1 MSLLCDLNTFKSAL
15 EECVFLLTKENLSP
29 RGIEDVLS
37 NSDLENLRNFLSWM
51 VTKINNGIDS
61 YEKLVEEIQKSET
74 PASYKFQIG
83 FLGKILDAVQIIKPG
98 TLRNRRVIETIK
110 EALSRT
116 GHEFV
121 WEEADQEEKERYA
134 KKLVRA
140 TATFHL
146 LEIVFSKA
154 KTAGKKNPI
163 ATLRRSMG
171 YRLPEEYFAELLAGW
186 FVEDVI
192 KSELERK
199 GFITELKGVDRER
212 KVLFVR
218 PNNMGDYDLEVEI
231 ENERFSLE
239 MQRVGKLTKT
249 REGLFKTALK
259 SHKYEGGNSNEKI
272 LILWIGEKP
281 TQIAKAHS
289 KWFNHLIFI
298 PNIRHQR
305 GVTFSNDTIY
315 FKESFLINGS
325 LSWNKFKNINGGDL
339 VEIFKKLTASP

>member
-15 EECVFLLTKENLSP
+15 EECIFLLTEGNLSP

-37 NSDLENLRNFLSWM
+37 GRDLESLRNFLSWM
-51 VTKINNGIDS
+51 VTKINGGINS
-61 YEKLVEEIQKSET
+61 YEKLVEEIQRSET
-74 PASYKFQIG
+74 PASYKLQIG

-98 TLRNRRVIETIK
+98 TLRHRRVIETIK
-110 EALSRT
+110 EALRRT

-121 WEEADQEEKERYA
+121 WEEADQEEKEKYE
-134 KKLVRA
+134 KELVRA

-171 YRLPEEYFAELLAGW
+171 DRLPEEYFAELLAGW

-192 KSELERK
+192 KSELEEK
-199 GFITELKGVDRER
+199 GFTTKLKGVDRGR
-212 KVLFVR
+212 TVFFVR

-231 ENERFSLE
+231 GNERFSLE
-239 MQRVGKLTKT
+239 IQRVGKLTKT

-281 TQIAKAHS
+281 TQIAEAHS
-289 KWFNHLIFI
+289 RWFNHLIFI
-298 PNIRHQR
+298 PNIKHQR
-305 GVTFSNDTIY
+305 GVTFSNDSIS
-315 FKESFLINGS
+315 FNESFLTNGS
-325 LSWNKFKNINGGDL
+325 LSWDEFKNIDGGDL
-339 VEIFKKLTASP
+339 VEIFKKLTASL